1 MVYTRKNI
9 KNLTGGVSQQP
20 DSERF
25 DNQCSEQKN
34 FLADPIKGLTKRAGT
49 NYVQYIDDGEASLQ
63 HPAKNTFT
71 HIINRSTSE
80 QLMLCIGYDGSGADA
95 TPDISLFKLNTEDA
109 SLERLDVKDADG
121 NALDGTELDYLDI
134 TNEQET
140 HPYSA
145 VTIADYTFI
154 ANSDITPALKATTSG
169 GTGMYERDHV
179 KRGIIF
185 VREGAFDSEYTIRAT
200 DSEGNTRLIRAR
212 TTNSGQGAAGGASGK
227 TGTMDARSDLIA
239 GALHKCLEAGEDS
252 ATNVAFTTSS
262 SASYTDASTNIRYTW
277 SDDSDN
283 FIFNKSSQG
292 SNYDGG
298 NVAFTGQ
305 PSTNDKITITGC
317 NADAGGGLGANTVKV
332 FEFGGTGSDVN
343 VTIGT
348 TLLDTI
354 ENLVTAINNL
364 TGTLDLKAHLIYD
377 ETESN
382 YKVHVHSTRE
392 GATDAAARSGN
403 MVETTDSGNVM
414 TVTAIQGA
422 VDDPSDGSGLST
434 APVRNQ
440 IHFQRQIAKTGGD
453 TIGSIISWYASYAT
467 KEDADA
473 SPINIE
479 ITDSYGDTMTSSYTD
494 VLEGVEA
501 LPKFAPNNYVLK
513 IEGNEENEKDDYYV
527 KFTADDENATK
538 NEFSLGK
545 WKETLNIGLQY
556 QIDPATMPHQ
566 LVKHSST
573 EYRFKPAT
581 WSDKSVGDASSDPA
595 PQFIGNPIRDIFFY
609 KSRLGV
615 LAGESVVL
623 SEVDNAFNFWRTSVA
638 NLLDSDRI
646 DITSSVNEIT
656 YLNWAIP
663 FANQLVIFSD
673 RAQFLLTQ
681 GNQGLT
687 PSTAA
692 LSLGSSYE
700 NSTLCRP
707 VANDNSIIFAQE
719 KSGASAVYEM
729 YPTGSTEISF
739 EAKSIS
745 EHIPSYISGKIT
757 KISASSLASTVVVQ
771 TDTGDNTL
779 YIYKYYN
786 QGDKR
791 VQSAWSK
798 YELACNYIKGGHFIS
813 DKFHIIEG
821 HHDDSSTVVSDCHWI
836 LTYMKFD
843 NTDSLTNSID
853 LYFNVPSD
861 DVANSGSD
869 TTLAMEWDIRDNSA
883 RKAKI
888 VAFNK
893 SDNTTYTVADSG
905 ANNVVTLTGVNLADN
920 ANIVVGLKFEASYEF
935 SKQYIKRGGR
945 DGKEVAITDGR
956 TTTKWYEVYFND
968 TQFIKST
975 VSFPAYANRT
985 SSVKEY
991 TGSFSGGAVTGD
1003 QPSETS
1009 TLRTSVAARSDLPTI
1024 TLSSDTHQTVTITGA
1039 AFELMHTSRL
1049 SRTN

>member
-34 FLADPIKGLTKRAGT
+34 FLSDPIKGLTKRAGT

-71 HIINRSTSE
+71 HVINRSTSE

-109 SLERLDVKDADG
+109 SLEKLDVKDADG

-212 TTNSGQGAAGGASGK
+212 TTNSGQGASGGASGK

-317 NADAGGGLGANTVKV
+317 DSSNTVKV

-348 TLLDTI
+348 TLLDTM

-364 TGTLDLKAHLIYD
+364 TGTLDLKAHLVYD

-392 GATDAAARSGN
+392 GATDAAARAGN

-853 LYFNVPSD
+853 LYFNVPSG
-861 DVANSGSD
+861 DVDNSGSD